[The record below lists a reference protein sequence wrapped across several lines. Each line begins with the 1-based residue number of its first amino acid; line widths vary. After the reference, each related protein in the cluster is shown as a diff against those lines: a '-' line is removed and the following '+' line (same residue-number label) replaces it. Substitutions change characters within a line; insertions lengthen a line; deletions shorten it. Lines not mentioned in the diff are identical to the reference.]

1 MSGDYEVGYGKPPK
15 PHRFSKGQSGNPAG
29 SSRKARARRK
39 ARTVPLPSVDE
50 ILLAEAYRP
59 IPIREGDDTVS
70 IPAIQA
76 HMRSLSHA
84 GLKGNRSAM
93 KDFLMFVQGA
103 ERRRSAEV
111 MQEVRAALDYKE
123 NYAMLARLRA
133 AKGLPP
139 PLPHGDDVLIDHRTG
154 TVRIVGPMTEDGRE
168 LLKRLL
174 AARALAYS
182 EITAQQAEVE
192 ETRRLGYEPRPAE
205 MKFITDLEA
214 MARRID
220 DRFEALNWLPRL
232 AGAEPQESDKPIS
245 RE

>member
-15 PHRFSKGQSGNPAG
+15 AHRFPKGQSGNPTG

-39 ARTVPLPSVDE
+39 AKAAAVPSVDE
-50 ILLAEAYRP
+50 IVLAEAYRP

-93 KDFLMFVQGA
+93 KDFLMFAQGA
-103 ERRRSAEV
+103 ERRRGAEV
-111 MQEVRAALDYKE
+111 MEEVRTALDYKE
-123 NYAMLARLRA
+123 NYAMLTRLRI

-139 PLPHGDDVLIDHRTG
+139 PLPHADDVLIDHRAG
-154 TVRIVGPMTEDGRE
+154 TVTIVGPMTESEHE

-205 MKFITDLEA
+205 IKFITDLEA

-220 DRFEALNWLPRL
+220 GRLEALNWLPRL
-232 AGAEPQESDKPIS
+232 AGAEPQDSHTPNS

>member
-1 MSGDYEVGYGKPPK
+1 MSGDYEVGYKKPPK
-15 PHRFSKGQSGNPAG
+15 AHRIPKGQTLNPAG
-29 SSRKARARRK
+29 SSRKARARK
-39 ARTVPLPSVDE
+39 AKKAAASSVDE
-50 ILLAEAYRP
+50 VILAEAYRP
-59 IPIREGDDTVS
+59 IQIREGDDTVS

-76 HMRSLSHA
+76 HMRALGLA
-84 GLKGNRSAM
+84 GLKGNRSATR
-93 KDFLMFVQGA
+93 DFLMFVQGA
-103 ERRRSAEV
+103 ERRRGAEV
-111 MQEVRAALDYKE
+111 MEEVRTALDYKE
-123 NYAMLARLRA
+123 NYAMLARLRTA
-133 AKGLPP
+133 RGLPP
-139 PLPHGDDVLIDHRTG
+139 PLPHADDVVIDHRAG
-154 TVRIVGPMTEDGRE
+154 TVTIVGPMTESERE

-205 MKFITDLEA
+205 MKFIADLEV

-220 DRFEALNWLPRL
+220 GRLEALNWLPRL